1 MKTTRIAALA
11 ALFAISLATVAL
23 GLSTVR
29 VIAGGQPHNV
39 RAVQVGGAWY
49 LNATDLA
56 TALGGGASY
65 DASKRMFIASTAD
78 RNSLLHTVDRVG
90 GSFATDG
97 TVAAR
102 LVSVKTETSF
112 QGNAPDPGAHFV
124 FAVMQLKNLS
134 KDPVPMYQV
143 QTSMVAGSTHL
154 NDGQFYDTKGNDLA
168 DTDVAPGQMV
178 TYLDVFEINDGVAA
192 DAILVHPPFA
202 PTSAPIDMLL
212 KL

>member
-1 MKTTRIAALA
+1 MKIARIAAAA
-11 ALFAISLATVAL
+11 ALFAVSIAGVAL

-29 VIAGGQPHNV
+29 VIAGGQPHSV

-49 LNATDLA
+49 LNASDLA
-56 TALGGGASY
+56 AALGNGASY
-65 DASKRMFIASTAD
+65 DAGKRMFLASAAD
-78 RNSLLHTVDRVG
+78 RYSLMHTVDRVG

-102 LVSVKTETSF
+102 LVSVKRASTF

-124 FAVMQLKNLS
+124 MAIIQLKNLTQT
-134 KDPVPMYQV
+134 PVPMYQV
-143 QTSMVAGSTHL
+143 QTSMVAGSKHL
-154 NDGQFYDTKGNDLA
+154 NDGQFYDTNANDLT
-168 DTDVAPGQMV
+168 DTDVAPGQTV
-178 TYLDVFEINDGVAA
+178 TYLDVFELNDDATA

-202 PTSAPIDMLL
+202 PASAPIDILL